1 MIKLKNILNERQSD
15 SRYTQVGSVM
25 GDKAAEELDAMIEP
39 WLYRSNPKSAEYFYK
54 NFKKFKKLKSKL
66 PQVFAPKTPNGT
78 LLFRGLKKPSGELK
92 KFLLT
97 AKSNKEKFEKMK
109 IGGDVWYKYK
119 KPIKYTPH
127 LKCQSW
133 TSSRLEALMNFTY
146 DLAHTF
152 DSPFQVA
159 LCTVQ
164 DDSFLFNS
172 DYFSKIFGS
181 DESEIIHVGTEYSKP
196 VYLMVSWGNR

>member
-1 MIKLKNILNERQSD
+1 MIKLKNILNERESD
-15 SRYTQVGSVM
+15 PSYTYVSSVM
-25 GDKAAEELDAMIEP
+25 GDKAAEELDAMVEP

-54 NFKKFKKLKSKL
+54 NFEKFKKLKSKL
-66 PQVFAPKTPNGT
+66 PRVFAPKTPNGT

-97 AKSNKEKFEKMK
+97 AKSNKEKFEKLK

-133 TSSRLEALMNFTY
+133 TTSKLEATFNFT
-146 DLAHTF
+146 ANQF
-152 DSPFQVA
+152 DSSFQVA

-172 DYFSKIFGS
+172 DYFSKSYGS

-196 VYLMVSWGNR
+196 VYLMVSWENR

>member
-1 MIKLKNILNERQSD
+1 MNERQSD
-15 SRYTQVGSVM
+15 SRYTYVSSVM
-25 GDKAAEELDAMIEP
+25 GDKAAEELDAMVEP

-54 NFKKFKKLKSKL
+54 NFEKFKKLKSKL

-78 LLFRGLKKPSGELK
+78 LLFRGLKKPTGELK
-92 KFLLT
+92 KFLLA

-109 IGGDVWYKYK
+109 IGGDLWYKYK

-133 TSSRLEALMNFTY
+133 TSSGIEAVMNFT
-146 DLAHTF
+146 ASSF
-152 DSPFQVA
+152 DSSFQVA
-159 LCTVQ
+159 LCTIQ
-164 DDSFLFNS
+164 NDSFLFNS

-181 DESEIIHVGTEYSKP
+181 DESEIIHVGTKYSKP